1 MKKQLCSL
9 LTALAL
15 AVGLL
20 PSAAHAAENAPSFA
34 DVPAAAWYADA
45 VQYVADKALMSGT
58 GNGSFSPNAP
68 TTRAMLMTVLA
79 MAACEDSGDEP
90 FTPEHPELSGPS
102 GGEDENESEV
112 PDVSSLQVN
121 IMVSNRTIT
130 ATMEDNAAT
139 QDFLA
144 RLPLEVTLND
154 YNNTTEKIFY
164 PSPALAIEGVTRGC
178 APIAGDITIYAPWG
192 NVAIFCKNGSYSDT
206 LIKIG
211 RVDGNGIEML
221 SVPGDILVRFERR

>member
-1 MKKQLCSL
+1 MNMKKL
-9 LTALAL
+9 LLI
-15 AVGLL
+15 
-20 PSAAHAAENAPSFA
+20 S
-34 DVPAAAWYADA
+34 
-45 VQYVADKALMSGT
+45 M
-58 GNGSFSPNAP
+58 
-68 TTRAMLMTVLA
+68 MLMTVLA

-144 RLPLEVTLND
+144 RLPLEVTIILQ
-154 YNNTTEKIFY
+154 KKSSI
-164 PSPALAIEGVTRGC
+164 PLRLWQLKVLR
-178 APIAGDITIYAPWG
+178 
-192 NVAIFCKNGSYSDT
+192 VAVLLLPVI
-206 LIKIG
+206 
-211 RVDGNGIEML
+211 
-221 SVPGDILVRFERR
+221 